1 MSRGGFSIF
10 SLMLK
15 RYSIINIIYSGT
27 KHDSFQEVSMSTAY
41 EFIKANQ
48 VFHIATVDG
57 AKARVRPF
65 GFIMKRNDRLYF
77 CTNKT
82 KDVYKQMVKNPD
94 VEISCMGT
102 GGQWLRLQGKVVFDE
117 NREAK
122 AQAFKESA
130 RLLQLYP
137 KGADDEI
144 FITFYLK
151 DAQAILYSFTDA
163 PKNIPLF

>member
-1 MSRGGFSIF
+1 
-10 SLMLK
+10 
-15 RYSIINIIYSGT
+15 
-27 KHDSFQEVSMSTAY
+27 MSTAY

-57 AKARVRPF
+57 TKARVRPF
-65 GFIMKRNDRLYF
+65 GFIMKRNNKLYL
-77 CTNKT
+77 CTNKN

-102 GGQWLRLQGKVVFDE
+102 DGKWLRIRGKVVFDDS
-117 NREAK
+117 REAK

-137 KGADDEI
+137 KGADDEV

-151 DAQAILYSFTDA
+151 DAQATLYSFADA